1 MKLNNKFLSNAFIFF
16 ISIPFLL
23 NWIVQGDRDG
33 EILASENHSMT
44 KFSPLT
50 RLTQHELLK
59 FFENKELYIS
69 DRLLLK
75 DFVNPLLL
83 KYTAE
88 PKYFSNSADIS
99 SGIIA
104 SDGWLFIGDRFGLP
118 ISKHFSTIKPDA
130 KIIKK
135 TVDTLNALKKTAD
148 SLNSKYIVLVAP
160 DKHSIYCE
168 KFPKWILKNTLCSNI
183 NSYTKI
189 LIASIQDSGINVVFP
204 FTELRQSRNDE
215 QLYYK
220 NDTHWNFLG
229 ASIAFESFLK
239 GIQLLDGYDDKLNFN
254 NSILIKS
261 NETYEGDLIKLIGVS
276 GAYSLNQVV
285 WKFHGNTQLNVIWQ
299 DKSSKKIV
307 PFSKAAQTAKSDF
320 FAIVQND
327 KGKIFK
333 RVVVLGDSF
342 ATALSPFFNLY
353 FKEVTYISRYSPKE
367 TQKDLIQ
374 KIRPDI
380 IVEVIV
386 ERLLDDL

>member
-1 MKLNNKFLSNAFIFF
+1 M
-16 ISIPFLL
+16 
-23 NWIVQGDRDG
+23 
-33 EILASENHSMT
+33 
-44 KFSPLT
+44 
-50 RLTQHELLK
+50 
-59 FFENKELYIS
+59 
-69 DRLLLK
+69 
-75 DFVNPLLL
+75 
-83 KYTAE
+83 
-88 PKYFSNSADIS
+88 
-99 SGIIA
+99 
-104 SDGWLFIGDRFGLP
+104 
-118 ISKHFSTIKPDA
+118 
-130 KIIKK
+130 
-135 TVDTLNALKKTAD
+135 
-148 SLNSKYIVLVAP
+148 
-160 DKHSIYCE
+160 
-168 KFPKWILKNTLCSNI
+168 
-183 NSYTKI
+183 
-189 LIASIQDSGINVVFP
+189 
-204 FTELRQSRNDE
+204 
-215 QLYYK
+215 
-220 NDTHWNFLG
+220 G

-239 GIQLLDGYDDKLNFN
+239 GIQLLNGYDDKLNFN

-307 PFSKAAQTAKSDF
+307 PFSKVAQTAKSDF

-327 KGKIFK
+327 KGKISK